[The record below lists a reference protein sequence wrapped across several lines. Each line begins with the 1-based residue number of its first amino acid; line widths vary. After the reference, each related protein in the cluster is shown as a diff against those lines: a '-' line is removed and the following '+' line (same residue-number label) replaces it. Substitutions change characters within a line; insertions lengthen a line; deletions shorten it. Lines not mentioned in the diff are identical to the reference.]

1 MQKPIEEHSSS
12 RQEGERLK
20 SELNELLK
28 EEVEEEKNIPEFL
41 TCPISLE
48 VMIDPK
54 LLSSGHSYEKEEIK
68 KHFKKNGLKDP
79 LTNENVKAEQ
89 IDNIN
94 LRQTIEDYLEKY
106 VSLINYDLGIPGVT
120 SITLKTITIIFH
132 LSHKIKYL
140 CPKILK
146 IYYFDEIYSL

>member
-12 RQEGERLK
+12 RQEGERLN

-94 LRQTIEDYLEKY
+94 LRQAIEDYLEKY
-106 VSLINYDLGIPGVT
+106 DFTY
-120 SITLKTITIIFH
+120 
-132 LSHKIKYL
+132 
-140 CPKILK
+140 
-146 IYYFDEIYSL
+146 